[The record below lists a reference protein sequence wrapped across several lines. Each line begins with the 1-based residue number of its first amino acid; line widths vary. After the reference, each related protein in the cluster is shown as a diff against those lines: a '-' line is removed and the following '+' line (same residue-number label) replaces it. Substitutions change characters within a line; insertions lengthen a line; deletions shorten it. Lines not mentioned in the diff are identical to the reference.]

1 MKAIA
6 NKTLWVLLATIL
18 MFTASNTEIFAAELK
33 LAHTMSTTDTWQE
46 AALKFADLVKTKTNG
61 SLEIKVFPA
70 GQLGGDP
77 QILQGV
83 RVGSIDIAVTGVPWY
98 TSFAPYLGVLN
109 LPFIFQ
115 DNDHAYQ
122 ALDGD
127 FGKELASRLESV
139 GLKGIGFP
147 EIGFRTLTTGK
158 IAVKN
163 PEDVKGLK
171 LRTTGDPYHL
181 LCWQLLGTIPS
192 PMPFPEVYMALKTG
206 TVDGQEN
213 PVTLI
218 HSAKFYEVQKYLS
231 VINYAYTAHCATV
244 NLGKYKRLSSAEQ
257 NALQESMKEAI
268 SFQRRLNREKEKP
281 MIEEMQKAGIIIEA
295 NPNRDAF
302 SAIVK
307 KPVQEEFVKVVGPGI
322 IEKLPPKK

>member
-1 MKAIA
+1 
-6 NKTLWVLLATIL
+6 
-18 MFTASNTEIFAAELK
+18 
-33 LAHTMSTTDTWQE
+33 MSTTDTWQE
-46 AALKFADLVKTKTNG
+46 AALKFADIVKAKTNG
-61 SLEIKVFPA
+61 SLQIKVFPA

-122 ALDGD
+122 VLDGD
-127 FGKELASRLESV
+127 FGKELSSHLESV

-147 EIGFRTLTTGK
+147 EIGFRTLTTSNS
-158 IAVKN
+158 AVKT
-163 PEDVKGLK
+163 PGDVKGLK

-181 LCWQLLGTIPS
+181 LCWQLLGTIPT

-213 PVTLI
+213 PITLI
-218 HSAKFYEVQKYLS
+218 HSAKFYEVQKHLS
-231 VINYAYTAHCATV
+231 IINYAYTAHCASV
-244 NLGKYKRLSSAEQ
+244 NLARYKRLSTVEQ
-257 NALQESMKEAI
+257 NALQEAMAEAI
-268 SFQRRLNREKEKP
+268 YFQRRLNREKEKP
-281 MIEEMQKAGIIIEA
+281 MLAEMEKAGVVIE
-295 NPNRDAF
+295 NSPNRDAF

-307 KPVQEEFVKVVGPGI
+307 KQVQDEFVKVAGSGI
-322 IEKLPPKK
+322 IEKLPAKK